1 MRGLLVLL
9 SCLPFLVAGPADAQ
23 TDAPGQSPDTS
34 TSETTPS
41 GQAVPRF
48 VSLKFDVANG
58 RSGPSQ
64 AHPIAWRYLRRALP
78 MEVIAETPN
87 WRRVRD
93 PDGEITWMHKR
104 VLSGRRSVF
113 TLVETPLRARADI
126 DAPEE
131 AIADAGVT
139 FTLERCRSGWCRVEA
154 QGFRGWAQA
163 HMLWGVY
170 PHEQAGG
177 TSAGDDRSATLSPSL
192 SRDTALH

>member
-1 MRGLLVLL
+1 MRCPLIVFI
-9 SCLPFLVAGPADAQ
+9 CLFFIAPAHAQ
-23 TDAPGQSPDTS
+23 DELDTTPPTQSA
-34 TSETTPS
+34 SESTPS
-41 GQAVPRF
+41 GQVVPRF

-64 AHPIAWRYLRRALP
+64 AHPIAWRYLRRSLP

-139 FTLERCRSGWCRVEA
+139 FSLQRCRSGWCRIEA
-154 QGFRGWAQA
+154 QGYRGWAQA
-163 HMLWGVY
+163 QMLWGVY
-170 PHEQAGG
+170 PSELASGA
-177 TSAGDDRSATLSPSL
+177 SAGDDRSATLSPSH

>member
-1 MRGLLVLL
+1 MRRLLIVFICLL
-9 SCLPFLVAGPADAQ
+9 FTQPALAQ
-23 TDAPGQSPDTS
+23 DMSGSAAQAQEP
-34 TSETTPS
+34 SESTPS

-64 AHPIAWRYLRRALP
+64 AHPIAWRYLRRSLP

-113 TLVETPLRARADI
+113 TLIETPLRARADI

-131 AIADAGVT
+131 AMVDAGVT
-139 FTLERCRSGWCRVEA
+139 FSLQRCRSGWCRIEA
-154 QGFRGWAQA
+154 RGFRGWAQA

-170 PHEQAGG
+170 PRELAGG
-177 TSAGDDRSATLSPSL
+177 AGADDDRSATLSPSH